1 MPLTYVIKSMRPR
14 QWVKNL
20 VVFSALLFVPGAVKV
35 PQCWLYA
42 FGAFVAFCFL
52 SGAIYLINDVVDKSK
67 DMLHPRKKD
76 RPIAAGKLQPPMAIA
91 SAIAALVIGFA
102 LCFLIDTIVGKPKF
116 METAHEPFGLSI
128 IAFAYVILMVLYSYW
143 LKREII
149 LDVLI
154 LAIGFVLR
162 AVAGGFALD
171 VRISPWLLATTLFIS
186 LFLALGKRRAEMKEL
201 ESAAG
206 SHRHVL
212 DTYSVSLID
221 SLLVVCAAANIM
233 SYSLYT
239 FLHDFGTTGSNGEA
253 VGGDI
258 RLMFTIPFV
267 IYGIFRYL
275 HLVFHYDIGERP
287 HEVITHDDNRL
298 IICVVGWVIVVIFML
313 SLK

>member
-20 VVFSALLFVPGAVKV
+20 VVFGALLFVPGAVRL
-35 PQCWLYA
+35 PACWLYA
-42 FGAFVAFCFL
+42 FGAFAAFCFL
-52 SGAIYLINDVVDKSK
+52 SGAIYLLNDVVDRSK
-67 DMLHPRKKD
+67 DMLHPRKKN
-76 RPIAAGKLQPPMAIA
+76 RPIAAGKLKPSMAIA
-91 SAIAALVIGFA
+91 SAIVALVIGFA
-102 LCFLIDTIVGKPKF
+102 LCFLIDTIAAKPMF
-116 METAHEPFGLSI
+116 TETAHEPYGLTI
-128 IAFAYVILMVLYSYW
+128 VAFSYVILMVLYSYW

-186 LFLALGKRRAEMKEL
+186 LFLALGKRRAEIKEL

-206 SHRHVL
+206 SHREVL
-212 DTYSVSLID
+212 DNYSVSLID
-221 SLLVVCAAANIM
+221 SLLVVCASANIM

-239 FLHDFGTTGSNGEA
+239 FLHDFGTNASNGEV
-253 VGGDI
+253 VGGDL
-258 RLMFTIPFV
+258 RLMFSIPFV

-275 HLVFHYDIGERP
+275 HLVFHYDVGERP

-298 IICVVGWVIVVIFML
+298 IICVIGWIIIVIFML

>member
-1 MPLTYVIKSMRPR
+1 MLLAYVIKSMRPR

-20 VVFSALLFVPGAVKV
+20 VVFGALLFVPGAVRV
-35 PQCWLYA
+35 PQCWYYA
-42 FGAFVAFCFL
+42 VGGFAAFCML
-52 SGAIYLINDVVDKSK
+52 SGAIYLVNDIIDKQK
-67 DMLHPRKKD
+67 DAVHPRKKH
-76 RPIAAGKLQPPMAIA
+76 RPIAAGKLQPPAAIV
-91 SAIAALVIGFA
+91 SAIVAALIGFA
-102 LCFLIDTIVGKPKF
+102 LCFWIDTIGNKPAF
-116 METAHEPFGLSI
+116 DETSHEPYGLTI
-128 IAFAYVILMVLYSYW
+128 IAASYVFLMVLYSFW

-186 LFLALGKRRAEMKEL
+186 LFLALGKRRAEIKEL
-201 ESAAG
+201 EGAAG
-206 SHRHVL
+206 SHRDVL
-212 DTYSVSLID
+212 DSYSVGLID

-239 FLHDFGTTGSNGEA
+239 FLHDFGNNDTNGIG

-258 RLMFTIPFV
+258 RLMFTVPFV

-287 HEVITHDDNRL
+287 HEVITHDDGRL
-298 IICVVGWVIVVIFML
+298 IACVIGWVITVLFML

>member
-1 MPLTYVIKSMRPR
+1 MLITYVIKSMRPR

-20 VVFSALLFVPGAVKV
+20 VVFSALMFVPGAVRF
-35 PQCWLYA
+35 PQCWYYA
-42 FGAFVAFCFL
+42 IAGFAAFCML
-52 SGAIYLINDVVDKSK
+52 SGAIYLINDILDKQK
-67 DMLHPRKKD
+67 DAVHPRKKH
-76 RPIAAGKLQPPMAIA
+76 RPIAAGKLQPPAAIA
-91 SAIAALVIGFA
+91 SAVVAALVGFA
-102 LCFLIDTIVGKPKF
+102 LCFWIDTIGNKPTF
-116 METAHEPFGLSI
+116 DGTSHEPYGLTI
-128 IAFAYVILMVLYSYW
+128 IAASYVIIMVLYSFW

-154 LAIGFVLR
+154 LSIGFVLR

-186 LFLALGKRRAEMKEL
+186 LFLALGKRRAEIKEL
-201 ESAAG
+201 EGAAG
-206 SHRHVL
+206 SHRDVL
-212 DTYSVSLID
+212 DRYSVGLID

-239 FLHDFGTTGSNGEA
+239 FLHDFGNSAANGEP

-258 RLMFTIPFV
+258 RLMFSVPFV

-287 HEVITHDDNRL
+287 HEVITHDDGRL
-298 IICVVGWVIVVIFML
+298 IACVIGWVIIVLFML